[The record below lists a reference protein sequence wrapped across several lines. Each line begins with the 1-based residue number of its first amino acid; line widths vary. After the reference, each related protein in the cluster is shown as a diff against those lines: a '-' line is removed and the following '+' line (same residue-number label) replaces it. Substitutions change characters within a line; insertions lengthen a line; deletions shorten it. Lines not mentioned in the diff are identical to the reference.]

1 MPSFASTTLRLFRR
15 VLGAPSRTE
24 GHYAGNP
31 TVLDGNSAVAV
42 TEAAV
47 GEAAGLGASYPADTA
62 DLAWRAEQSRHGVN
76 LAGAPLASQ
85 SAEGPCGA
93 LANAIGLALA
103 GIRATSFLSAPDLA
117 AASHLLATAAG
128 HRLPIVIH
136 VTGRA
141 LCGQAPALGSGHEAF
156 HLSADSG
163 CFLLTA
169 ANVQEAV
176 DFTLIVRRTAEQS
189 LLPGL
194 VAMDAEQTALSM
206 QDVRLAPGGLIEK
219 LLGRPDDQIAAQTPA
234 QQLLFGD
241 TRRRLPRWHNP
252 DRPVLLGALQPPEAW
267 GAGKTAARAFFDA
280 HLTESLDEA
289 FTRFAEQTGRR
300 HRRVSAHRVD
310 DARLILVAQGAAVET
325 AEAAADQLRDKHRVE
340 AGVLGIRCL
349 RPFPGAEIAGLL
361 SGGARVCVLERMDT
375 PLAEDPPLLR
385 ELRAA
390 VDRALENGAF
400 GAATHPSY
408 PALGERQ
415 RPRFLSVVW
424 GLGGLPLRGADL
436 IALGRDAENI
446 RQAQVYLGMRFSHGS
461 SAYPKRQVL
470 LERIR
475 RSYPEIGD
483 LGLYGIGP
491 TPDLRPKDALTLAIY
506 RLSGGL
512 GEGLAPEAAVF
523 LQRLTGGG
531 LRSRPAL
538 FTESW
543 GSQCTERVTTAPDP
557 LRDPGDETPVDL
569 ALLTIDPGLPGL
581 EPQAG
586 LGNDGALLV
595 QTRLPDE
602 GLWARLPGAARRLL
616 KQGSARL
623 YRIGPPE
630 ASISVPNEYLL
641 GAVCAVLLELGM
653 IDSTQ
658 RRLLGAR
665 EDLLSRSVAGHKQ
678 RLASFEAGLDA
689 PHRIET
695 NALALSVPTASAGP
709 DDEAPSLV
717 RRFGNIDDAYDSLPR
732 FWDQIG
738 VLYHNGELRELAPDP
753 YLAVGAIPPLS
764 AGFRDLSPLRSK
776 LPAFDPA
783 LCTGCGN
790 CWSGCPDSAVGA
802 VALSPARLIEVGINQ
817 TGGDSLRP
825 LASKLA
831 AAMADLCRNPD
842 SPPPPSAGE
851 LLDEAYGGLKAKLP
865 FPDDRKAAI
874 EKDVKRLTAR
884 LGCLP
889 LAVTAPFFL
898 EPEGAAKGSGELLA
912 LTLNPES
919 CKGCGICIAVCE
931 PGALEA
937 VRQSSQSLT
946 HVRNV
951 QEAWD
956 GLPDTDMATVR
967 RAADHPEVGPLAASL
982 LARNPALAM
991 TGGDGAEPGS
1001 GAKLAMRLALATVE
1015 SRQVPL
1021 FKEFTQQVDETRER
1035 ITSLIRDILSDAL
1048 PSDDLDALSR
1058 GLDGVASRQ
1067 ADLSVFLGEAEDA
1080 IESAVDAPRLRRLVD
1095 LARRLGDLG
1104 WRLREGRQGL
1114 GRARLG
1120 LVLSPGAAVGW
1131 ASAFPH
1137 NPFAEPVVV
1146 DATGDGARLAA
1157 GLLEGQ
1163 LRQATEGFAL
1173 LRKARLELEHPEDAA
1188 RRWSELDAL
1197 NWRDL
1202 TAEEQALCPSLLLV
1216 GDSGLLGGQ
1225 GLSQVSGLLGGD
1237 LPVKM
1242 LLLADLDLGL
1252 TSRATVDAPLSQV
1265 EDSTVNLGLLALAQR
1280 GACIAQTSLGMP
1292 DHLCACLESAFGFAG
1307 PALLHVHAPS
1317 PRHHGFA
1324 SDRTLERAQ
1333 SAVKARVFPLF
1344 RYAPQA
1350 EGVFGSRFSLE
1361 GNPSPREPW
1370 DSMAVAHPLAS
1381 DPAADAG
1388 PFTSAHWFL
1397 GERRFAGFFSPLDED
1412 ASEALPLAEYLE
1424 LAEKA
1429 RRNKTPFI
1437 EKADNGYAAKR
1448 LRVDARLVRA
1458 TEERLH
1464 AWRLLQELAGLVTPF
1479 TARVQQEAEERVA
1492 AERAA
1497 ELSAQAREYEE
1508 RISRVRAEFQEELRR
1523 DMRERLMALSGYAR
1537 PAAESQPETE
1547 GEA

>member
-24 GHYAGNP
+24 GPYTGKP
-31 TVLDGNSAVAV
+31 TALDGNSAIAV

-47 GEAAGLGASYPADTA
+47 CEAAGLGASYPAETA

-76 LAGAPLASQ
+76 LAGAPLTTE

-93 LANAIGLALA
+93 LANAMGLALA
-103 GIRATSFLSAPDLA
+103 GIRATSFLSAQDLA

-169 ANVQEAV
+169 TNVQEAV
-176 DFTLIVRRTAEQS
+176 DFTLIARRAAEQS

-206 QDVRLAPGGLIEK
+206 QDVRLAPRGLVEK
-219 LLGRPDDQIAAQTPA
+219 LLGSPNDQIAAQTPA

-325 AEAAADQLRDKHRVE
+325 AEAAADQLRDKHRVK

-349 RPFPGAEIAGLL
+349 RPFPGAELAGLL
-361 SGGARVCVLERMDT
+361 TGGARVCVLERMDT

-436 IALGRDAENI
+436 IALGRDAESI
-446 RQAQVYLGMRFSHGS
+446 RQSQVYLGMRFSHGS

-470 LERIR
+470 LDRIR
-475 RSYPEIGD
+475 RSYPEVGD
-483 LGLYGIGP
+483 LGLYGTGP
-491 TPDLRPKDALTLAIY
+491 IPDLRPKDALTLAVY

-523 LQRLTGGG
+523 LRQLAGGG

-543 GSQCTERVTTAPDP
+543 GAQCMERVTTAPDQ

-569 ALLTIDPGLPGL
+569 ALLTSDPGLPGL

-586 LGNDGALLV
+586 LGKDGALLV
-595 QTRLPDE
+595 QTTLPDE
-602 GLWARLPGAARRLL
+602 GLWARLPGEARRLL
-616 KQGSARL
+616 KQGNARL

-630 ASISVPNEYLL
+630 ASAPNEYLL
-641 GAVCAVLLELGM
+641 GAACAVLLEIGM
-653 IDSTQ
+653 IDTTR

-665 EDLLSRSVAGHKQ
+665 EELLSLSVSDKDQ
-678 RLASFEAGLDA
+678 RLTGFEAGLDA
-689 PHRIET
+689 PHRIDT
-695 NALALSVPTASAGP
+695 DALALSVPPASAGA

-738 VLYHNGELRELAPDP
+738 VLYNNGELRELAPDP

-764 AGFRDLSPLRSK
+764 AGFRDLSPLRTR

-802 VALSPARLIEVGINQ
+802 VALSPDRLIEVGIHQ

-825 LASKLA
+825 VASKLA
-831 AAMADLCRNPD
+831 AAMADLCRNSD
-842 SPPPPSAGE
+842 SLHPSAGE
-851 LLDEAYGGLKAKLP
+851 LLEEAYGGLKSKLP

-874 EKDVKRLTAR
+874 EKDVKRLIAR
-884 LGCLP
+884 IGCLP
-889 LAVTAPFFL
+889 LAVTAPFFQ
-898 EPEGAAKGSGELLA
+898 EPEGATKGSGELLA

-937 VRQSSQSLT
+937 VRQGSQSLT
-946 HVRNV
+946 HVRSMR
-951 QEAWD
+951 EAWD
-956 GLPDTDMATVR
+956 GLPDTDMATVGR
-967 RAADHPEVGPLAASL
+967 VADHPEVGPLAAAL

-1001 GAKLAMRLALATVE
+1001 GAKLAIRLALATVE
-1015 SRQVPL
+1015 SRQVPR

-1035 ITSLIRDILSDAL
+1035 ITRLIRDILSDAL

-1058 GLDGVASRQ
+1058 GLDSVASRQ

-1202 TAEEQALCPSLLLV
+1202 SAEEQALCPSLLLV
-1216 GDSGLLGGQ
+1216 GDGGLLGGQ
-1225 GLSQVSGLLGGD
+1225 GLSQVSWLLGGD

-1252 TSRATVDAPLSQV
+1252 TSRAMVDAPLSQV
-1265 EDSTVNLGLLALAQR
+1265 DDSTVNLGLLALAQR

-1292 DHLCACLESAFGFAG
+1292 DHLCTCLESAFAYAG

-1324 SDRTLERAQ
+1324 PDRTLERAR

-1344 RYAPQA
+1344 RYDPQA

-1370 DSMAVAHPLAS
+1370 DSMAVEHPLVS

-1388 PFTSAHWFL
+1388 PFTPAHWFL

-1412 ASEALPLAEYLE
+1412 AGEALPLTEYLE
-1424 LAEKA
+1424 LAEKQ
-1429 RRNKTPFI
+1429 RRKKTPFV

-1448 LRVDARLVRA
+1448 LRVDERLVRA

-1479 TARVQQEAEERVA
+1479 TARVQQEAEDRVA

-1497 ELSAQAREYEE
+1497 ELHAQAQEYEG
-1508 RISRVRAEFQEELRR
+1508 RIRRLRVEFQEELRQ
-1523 DMRERLMALSGYAR
+1523 DMRERLMALSGFAR
-1537 PAAESQPETE
+1537 AAAENQPPTG